1 MEKAKGSSEE
11 LRKIQSRCLG
21 EEKMTSRL
29 LDPDPLICWL
39 KHQHKRATAA
49 FPGGRAVDLPVE
61 FLPPSRE
68 SPRRQDCFE
77 RLTMDGVCLRA
88 RRNLMEEED
97 DDDDGDLAQRME
109 PSNKEDP
116 SAWEKE
122 AEKRAMLT
130 LTFALRNGRKA
141 GISRA
146 AKVFEMF
153 DGKIYHLETRP
164 AKEYKNT
171 AGDLEFF
178 VRCEVL
184 NCEVSSLT
192 NSLKRVAEDVKVN
205 REEKAPWFPKK
216 IRDLDN
222 CHQLIT
228 KYDPDLDHDHPGY
241 TDAAYRERRAFIADL
256 AFNFRQGDPLPRVE
270 YTAQETAT
278 WREVYQKLSSLYPTC
293 ACKQYLDAFNQLEK
307 YCGYQA
313 GCIPQLQDV
322 SAFLTERTGFKL
334 RPAAGLLSARDFL
347 ASLAFR
353 VFQTTQYIRHSSSP
367 MHSPEPDCCH
377 ELLGHVPMLAD
388 KEFAQFSQD
397 IGLAS
402 LGASDA
408 DIEKLSTLYWFTVEF
423 GLCKQ
428 NGSIKAY
435 GAGLLSSYGELM
447 YALSKKPEYKPFDP
461 DVMALQPYQ
470 DQTFQPIYFVAEH
483 FEDAKSQLQ
492 KYALKIKKPF
502 TLRYDPFTCNV
513 EVLDS
518 PQKVKEIV
526 IRLKEELKILC
537 HAFEK
542 LS

>member
-1 MEKAKGSSEE
+1 
-11 LRKIQSRCLG
+11 
-21 EEKMTSRL
+21 
-29 LDPDPLICWL
+29 
-39 KHQHKRATAA
+39 
-49 FPGGRAVDLPVE
+49 
-61 FLPPSRE
+61 
-68 SPRRQDCFE
+68 
-77 RLTMDGVCLRA
+77 
-88 RRNLMEEED
+88 
-97 DDDDGDLAQRME
+97 ME
-109 PSNKEDP
+109 PSTKKEP
-116 SAWEKE
+116 SAGERE
-122 AEKRAMLT
+122 AAGKATLT

-146 AKVFEMF
+146 AKVFEVF
-153 DGKIYHLETRP
+153 DTKIYHLESRP
-164 AKEYKNT
+164 AKVSRNT
-171 AGDLEFF
+171 ADDLEFF
-178 VRCEVL
+178 VRCEVP

-192 NSLKRVAEDVKVN
+192 NSLKRVAEDVKAN
-205 REEKAPWFPKK
+205 QEERAPWFPKK

-222 CHQLIT
+222 CHHLIT
-228 KYDPDLDHDHPGY
+228 KFDPDLDHDHPGY
-241 TDAAYRERRAFIADL
+241 TDAEYRKRRAFIADL

-278 WREVYQKLSSLYPTC
+278 WREVYQKLSSLYPTH
-293 ACKQYLDAFNQLEK
+293 ACHQYLEAFHQLEK

-313 GCIPQLQDV
+313 DRIPQLQDV

-428 NGSIKAY
+428 NGTIKAY

-447 YALSKKPEYKPFDP
+447 YALSKKPQYKPFDT
-461 DVMALQPYQ
+461 DAMAIQPYQ
-470 DQTFQPIYFVAEH
+470 DQSFQPVYFVAEH
-483 FEDAKSQLQ
+483 FEDMKSQLQ
-492 KYALKIKKPF
+492 KYTVKIKKPF
-502 TLRYDPFTCNV
+502 TLHYNPFTCNV

-526 IRLKEELKILC
+526 THLKEELKTLC